1 MTEAL
6 IGYHVKETTLEV
18 MGMKN
23 RLLPHLGRSG
33 RFSLTRMLTDSSLG
47 SDPLGSLGRMPYG
60 RDSPSLP
67 MSECPF
73 QPWGLSLWPA
83 WMGTEG

>member
-1 MTEAL
+1 MGAL
-6 IGYHVKETTLEV
+6 IGWPIEETMLEV
-18 MGMKN
+18 MGTKN
-23 RLLPHLGRSG
+23 RLLPHLGRLET
-33 RFSLTRMLTDSSLG
+33 FSLARTLTESSPG
-47 SDPLGSLGRMPYG
+47 SDPLGSLGRMLSG

-83 WMGTEG
+83 RMGTEV